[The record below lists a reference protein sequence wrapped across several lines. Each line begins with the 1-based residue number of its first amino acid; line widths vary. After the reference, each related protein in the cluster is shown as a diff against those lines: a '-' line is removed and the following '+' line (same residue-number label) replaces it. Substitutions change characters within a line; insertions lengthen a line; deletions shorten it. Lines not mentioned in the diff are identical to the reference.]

1 MNDAS
6 CEVVVIWV
14 RMPLNW
20 FTRLL
25 RTACAEAST
34 TGAEAIVKV
43 TELVSVPP
51 IAPPATAEPR
61 VDEA

>member
-6 CEVVVIWV
+6 CDVVVICS
-14 RMPLNW
+14 RMLLYW

-34 TGAEAIVKV
+34 TGAEAVEKV
-43 TELVSVPP
+43 IALVSVPP
-51 IAPPATAEPR
+51 IAPPAAADPR